1 MRYSLIFSI
10 LLIALGACTERK
22 TGSTR
27 ADLPDSIAINDV
39 ISSIIRIDSLWTH
52 CNINSRIKPLKL
64 YKKEYLNGMQIPPEP
79 FSVSYDELFSFF
91 DSKNDLNLRTV
102 DSIYVTQQVD
112 YYTKYN
118 LSDSITT
125 LFNKNDD
132 SFYEFYLPIF
142 SHDNS
147 IVYVF
152 YAREC
157 GPLCGTFFES
167 ILMRENGK
175 WIRKYWDIIGG
186 R

>member
-10 LLIALGACTERK
+10 LLISLGGCKLQK
-22 TGSTR
+22 TGSTK

-39 ISSIIRIDSLWTH
+39 ISSIIRIDSIWTH
-52 CNINSRIKPLKL
+52 CNVNTRIKSLKL
-64 YKKEYLNGMQIPPEP
+64 YNKEYLNGMQIPPEP
-79 FSVSYDELFSFF
+79 FSVSYEELFSFF
-91 DSKNDLNLRTV
+91 DSQNNFNLRTI
-102 DSIYVTQQVD
+102 DSNYITQQVD
-112 YYTKYN
+112 YYAIYN
-118 LSDSITT
+118 LSDSITA

-142 SHDNS
+142 SHDKS
-147 IVYVF
+147 QVYVF

-167 ILMRENGK
+167 VLMRENER